1 MLLRDATQCYGCWE
15 VFFVGEMQQ
24 KQAIWCLKR
33 KSLNINALF
42 IELLYKINITFV
54 IMHILKKKQHSLLD
68 FNYVK
73 RKYIHVL
80 PHILNFAINL
90 NAF

>member
-1 MLLRDATQCYGCWE
+1 MEQIQTL
-15 VFFVGEMQQ
+15 
-24 KQAIWCLKR
+24 WCLKR
-33 KSLNINALF
+33 KYLNINSLF
-42 IELLYKINITFV
+42 IDLLYKINITFI
-54 IMHILKKKQHSLLD
+54 IMLILKKKQHSLLA

-73 RKYIHVL
+73 RKYIHFL